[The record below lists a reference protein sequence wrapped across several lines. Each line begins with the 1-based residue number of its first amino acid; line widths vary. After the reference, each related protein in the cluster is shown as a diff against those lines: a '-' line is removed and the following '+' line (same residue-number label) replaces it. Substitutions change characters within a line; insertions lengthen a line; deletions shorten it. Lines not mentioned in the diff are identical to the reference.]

1 MDGKRDAHGNLVI
14 RRKVGKKVGKKKG
27 KKVGTVG
34 KEVSQ
39 YHDIEEVVQESASGV
54 LTRGLQYAKVLRLR
68 RVGKND

>member
-39 YHDIEEVVQESASGV
+39 YHDIEESASGV

>member
-1 MDGKRDAHGNLVI
+1 MDGKRDSQGNLVI
-14 RRKVGKKVGKKKG
+14 RKKVG

-39 YHDIEEVVQESASGV
+39 YHDIEESAPEV
-54 LTRGLQYAKVLRLR
+54 LTRGLQYARVLRLR

>member
-14 RRKVGKKVGKKKG
+14 RKKVG

-39 YHDIEEVVQESASGV
+39 YHDIEEVVQESASEV

>member
-1 MDGKRDAHGNLVI
+1 MDGKRDAQGNLVI
-14 RRKVGKKVGKKKG
+14 RRKVGKKVG

-39 YHDIEEVVQESASGV
+39 YHDIEESASGV
-54 LTRGLQYAKVLRLR
+54 LTRGLQYARVLRLR